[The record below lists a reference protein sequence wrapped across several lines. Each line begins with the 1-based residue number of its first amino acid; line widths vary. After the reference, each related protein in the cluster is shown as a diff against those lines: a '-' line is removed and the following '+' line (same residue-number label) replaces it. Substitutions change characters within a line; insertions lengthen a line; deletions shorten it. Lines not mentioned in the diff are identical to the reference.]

1 MKNFNKKIIFEEK
14 EKIKHL
20 INQAMKG
27 FEESGRIEPE
37 QLQSQTIL
45 ESNEEFAP
53 NSSLAEIENS
63 LQKY

>member
-1 MKNFNKKIIFEEK
+1 
-14 EKIKHL
+14 
-20 INQAMKG
+20 MKG

-45 ESNEEFAP
+45 ESNEEFAQ

-63 LQKY
+63 LQKYLTHFFFQNFLI

>member
-1 MKNFNKKIIFEEK
+1 
-14 EKIKHL
+14 
-20 INQAMKG
+20 MKG

-37 QLQSQTIL
+37 QLQSQTIF

-63 LQKY
+63 LQK